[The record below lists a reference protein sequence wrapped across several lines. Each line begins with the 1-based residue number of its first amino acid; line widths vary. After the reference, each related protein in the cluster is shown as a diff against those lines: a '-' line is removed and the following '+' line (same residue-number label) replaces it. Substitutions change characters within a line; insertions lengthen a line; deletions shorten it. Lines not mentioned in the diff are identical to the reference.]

1 MIPSRTVN
9 KFSIDPIAL
18 QGILEKIFKELGL
31 DSPGDY
37 IVQLSA
43 PRPFGDR
50 AKATI
55 ASIMFEEF
63 GVKGVNMAHQSI
75 FAAHAYTAAGPDV
88 GHTGVVVDLGERMDI
103 VPIVEGCKVTAG
115 VSRSAVVSKYGQ
127 ILLTKKSLMRM
138 SS

>member
-75 FAAHAYTAAGPDV
+75 FAAHAYTAGADV

-103 VPIVEGCKVTAG
+103 VPIVEGYKVTAG

-127 ILLTKKSLMRM
+127 IPITKKSLMRM

>member
-75 FAAHAYTAAGPDV
+75 FAAHAYTAGPDV

-127 ILLTKKSLMRM
+127 ILLTKKILMKM